1 MKEIRGNFSGQGK
14 RIAICVSR
22 FNEFISNQLFQ
33 GCIDTL
39 KKSGV
44 EDKDILVIWTPGA
57 FEIPQVISKLKAN
70 KFDAVI
76 ALGAIIRGE
85 TPHFDYIASEVSK
98 GVSRCS
104 QEKAMPVVFGIIT
117 ADTLDQAIERSGIK
131 QGNKG
136 RDAALTAL
144 EMIAIYIQ
152 L

>member
-1 MKEIRGNFSGQGK
+1 MKEIRGNFFGQGRK
-14 RIAICVSR
+14 IAICVSR
-22 FNEFISNQLFQ
+22 FNEFISEQLFQ

-44 EDKDILVIWTPGA
+44 EDKDILVVWTPGA
-57 FEIPQVISKLKAN
+57 FEIPQVISKLDAD

-98 GVSRCS
+98 GISRYS
-104 QEKAMPVVFGIIT
+104 HEKVIPVVFGVIT
-117 ADTLDQAIERSGIK
+117 ADTLDQAVERSGTK

-144 EMIAIYIQ
+144 EMIAVYSQ